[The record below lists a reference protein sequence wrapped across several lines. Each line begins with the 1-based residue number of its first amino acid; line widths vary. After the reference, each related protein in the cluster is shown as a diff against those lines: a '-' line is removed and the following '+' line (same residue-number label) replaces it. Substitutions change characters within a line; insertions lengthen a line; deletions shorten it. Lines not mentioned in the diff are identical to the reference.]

1 VDIKENNKS
10 KKYSRAQKKVKELK
24 MFYNHLVVYITC
36 SIILFILS
44 YNNILFMNIISP
56 KILNKIEVLKWINWH
71 VFGTQI
77 FWGIAVILHGLSVFV
92 IKIPFIRKWE
102 EKQVQKY
109 MNEFYESKNN

>member
-56 KILNKIEVLKWINWH
+56 KILNKIEFLKWINWQSN
-71 VFGTQI
+71 FEFKTFYQWNRQIYTQ
-77 FWGIAVILHGLSVFV
+77 FC
-92 IKIPFIRKWE
+92 
-102 EKQVQKY
+102 
-109 MNEFYESKNN
+109 